1 MLIESS
7 SNFEIITTCSSNN
20 FDIVK
25 SLGADHVFDY
35 TDANAAAEIAA
46 LTKDA
51 LPLCIDC
58 FSEQSSYDFCSKTLS
73 EGATYL
79 CIGPVQ
85 PDRLDI
91 DFKMCMGVL
100 YFNEPFKFHEQIIPS
115 PPELFES
122 AVKFAKVAEQLLDEG
137 KIRLHPK
144 EVKKDGLKGV
154 LEGLQEM
161 REKKVHGKKLVYV
174 L

>member
-1 MLIESS
+1 MEGARRWVVYSCNLLSCMAPPKSYNFVLMLIESS
-7 SNFEIITTCSSNN
+7 SNFEIITACSPNN
-20 FDIVK
+20 FDLVK

-91 DFKMCMGVL
+91 DF
-100 YFNEPFKFHEQIIPS
+100 
-115 PPELFES
+115 
-122 AVKFAKVAEQLLDEG
+122 
-137 KIRLHPK
+137 
-144 EVKKDGLKGV
+144 
-154 LEGLQEM
+154 
-161 REKKVHGKKLVYV
+161 
-174 L
+174 